1 MISMNIPDTILNLFT
16 EQQVVYLAT
25 CDGDQ
30 PKVRP
35 VTLVYKDNG
44 FYVITGARGGVNANK
59 LNQIHRNPK
68 VEYYLTLKGEDGD
81 GFIRGEATASIVDN
95 QEKRAIIYNAISW
108 AKNFFPTVDHP
119 DYVLLELRHHAI
131 SYRNPGEYEIQ
142 NIP

>member
-1 MISMNIPDTILNLFT
+1 MNIPDTILSKLT

-25 CDGDQ
+25 VDGDQ

-35 VTLVYKDNG
+35 VTLIYKDNG
-44 FYVITGARGGVNANK
+44 FYVITGARGGVNAHK
-59 LNQIHRNPK
+59 LTQIHGNPK

-81 GFIRGEATASIVDN
+81 GFIRGEAAASIIDN
-95 QEKRAIIYNAISW
+95 QNIRSQIYNAIGW

-119 DYVLLELRHHAI
+119 DYVLLKLQHHAL

>member
-1 MISMNIPDTILNLFT
+1 MNIPDTILSKLT

-25 CDGDQ
+25 VEGDQ

-35 VTLVYKDNG
+35 VTLIYKDNG
-44 FYVITGARGGVNANK
+44 FYVITGARGGVNAHK
-59 LNQIHRNPK
+59 LAQIHRNPK

-81 GFIRGEATASIVDN
+81 GFIRGEAAASIVDN
-95 QEKRAIIYNAISW
+95 PNTRAMIYNAIGW

-119 DYVLLELRHHAI
+119 DYVLLELQHHAL

>member
-1 MISMNIPDTILNLFT
+1 MIIPDTILRKLT

-25 CDGDQ
+25 VDGDQ

-35 VTLVYKDNG
+35 VTLIYKNNG

-59 LNQIHRNPK
+59 LAQINRNPK
-68 VEYYLTLKGEDGD
+68 VEYYLTLKGDDGD
-81 GFIRGEATASIVDN
+81 GFIRGEASASIVDN
-95 QEKRAIIYNAISW
+95 QNTRTMIYNAIGW

-119 DYVLLELRHHAI
+119 DYVLLELRHHAL
-131 SYRNPGEYEIQ
+131 SYRYPGEYEIQ

>member
-1 MISMNIPDTILNLFT
+1 MIIPETLLSKLT

-25 CDGDQ
+25 VDGDQ

-35 VTLVYKDNG
+35 VTLIYKDNR

-59 LNQIHRNPK
+59 LAQIHENPK

-81 GFIRGEATASIVDN
+81 GFIRGEASASIVDN
-95 QEKRAIIYNAISW
+95 QNTRTMIYNAIGW

-119 DYVLLELRHHAI
+119 DYVLLELRHHAL
-131 SYRNPGEYEIQ
+131 SYRYPGEYEIQ